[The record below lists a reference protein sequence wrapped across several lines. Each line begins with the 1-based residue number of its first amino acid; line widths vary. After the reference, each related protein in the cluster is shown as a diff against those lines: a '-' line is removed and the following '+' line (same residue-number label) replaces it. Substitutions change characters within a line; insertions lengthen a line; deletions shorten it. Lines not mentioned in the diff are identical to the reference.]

1 MNPRI
6 RRFASQADMTQ
17 AALTLVSQ
25 AASRAVAERGR
36 CLIALAG
43 GSTPLPLYAAM
54 ARQGLGAPWE
64 AIHFFFGDERLV
76 PVGDRRSNFGAV
88 APLLFTRAPIPM
100 DNIHPMP
107 VDVQPPERA
116 ATVYEEEIRDV
127 FGVAPGEVPRF
138 DCLLLGLGPDG
149 HMASLFP
156 GSPALAPT
164 DRLVAAVPPPTT
176 VEPRLARLTLTVP
189 VINAAREVLFL
200 VASRGKEQAL
210 AAVLAGTPDPALPA
224 SLAAP
229 QDGAGWLILD
239 A

>member
-1 MNPRI
+1 MTPRI
-6 RRFASQADMTQ
+6 RRFASQADMTL

-64 AIHFFFGDERLV
+64 TIHFFFGDERLV

-116 ATVYEEEIRDV
+116 ATVYEEELRDV
-127 FGVAPGEVPRF
+127 FGVAPGAVPRF

-229 QDGAGWLILD
+229 QEGAGWLILD

>member
-1 MNPRI
+1 
-6 RRFASQADMTQ
+6 
-17 AALTLVSQ
+17 
-25 AASRAVAERGR
+25 
-36 CLIALAG
+36 
-43 GSTPLPLYAAM
+43 
-54 ARQGLGAPWE
+54 
-64 AIHFFFGDERLV
+64 
-76 PVGDRRSNFGAV
+76 
-88 APLLFTRAPIPM
+88 
-100 DNIHPMP
+100 
-107 VDVQPPERA
+107 
-116 ATVYEEEIRDV
+116 
-127 FGVAPGEVPRF
+127 
-138 DCLLLGLGPDG
+138 
-149 HMASLFP
+149 MASLFP

-176 VEPRLARLTLTVP
+176 VEPHLARLTLTVP